1 MIFWLGL
8 VAALTVLA
16 LVSLF
21 QKPSTPTVEQPRKP
35 EKVPHKA
42 PPPAMPAVPSL
53 IVEDDLE
60 ITMITAFPQKNG
72 AAAKPKPA
80 STSEAPKAAPA
91 VPNLARS
98 KSWDD
103 DDGDPS
109 GGPKVEVIYEKD
121 AEIEEVTA
129 PVARILI
136 TAQGD
141 SDRGKRRPDN
151 QDSLLVF
158 EEKAVFVVADGMGG
172 YEGGQLASSLAVDTI
187 RGAFEADQF
196 DGQTESDIDVP
207 RRGRELACAIQMANQ
222 AVLEKAR
229 SEPALSQM
237 GTTILAARFSPNK
250 QRVYIGHVGDS
261 RCYRLRDGA
270 LRQLTTD
277 HTMKQLGMK
286 GPRANDLSRAVGIGA
301 KVTID
306 LVIDKPRNGDLYLL
320 CSDGLS
326 KMVPD
331 EKVQNLLLAQK
342 DLNIAVYDLIEAAND
357 AGGRDN
363 VTAVVIKVVDRGPGK
378 SGAPKSQSPK
388 PS

>member
-21 QKPSTPTVEQPRKP
+21 QKPSLPAAETPRTPKKAP
-35 EKVPHKA
+35 ANA
-42 PPPAMPAVPSL
+42 PPPQAVVPSL

-60 ITMITAFPQKNG
+60 ITMITAFPRKNG
-72 AAAKPKPA
+72 ASTKPKPA
-80 STSEAPKAAPA
+80 TSGEPKAPNA

-98 KSWDD
+98 KAWDD
-103 DDGDPS
+103 DDGVAEGS
-109 GGPKVEVIYEKD
+109 PKVEVIYEQG

-151 QDSLLVF
+151 QDSLLVY

-172 YEGGQLASSLAVDTI
+172 YEGGQLASSIAVDTI
-187 RGAFEADQF
+187 RVAFEMDEF
-196 DGQTESDIDVP
+196 DGQTEADIEVP

-229 SEPALSQM
+229 SDPALSQM
-237 GTTILAARFSPNK
+237 GTTIMAARFSPNK

-261 RCYRLRDGA
+261 RCYRLRDGT

-277 HTMKQLGMK
+277 HTMKALGMK

-326 KMVPD
+326 KMVSD
-331 EKVQNLLLAQK
+331 EKVQDLLVAQK

-363 VTAVVIKVVDRGPGK
+363 VTAVVIKVVDRGAGK
-378 SGAPKSQSPK
+378 SGAPKSASPK

>member
-21 QKPSTPTVEQPRKP
+21 QKPIEPVAAAPDKRKRPSGRTLAKGLPP
-35 EKVPHKA
+35 EPI
-42 PPPAMPAVPSL
+42 PSVPSV

-60 ITMITAFPQKNG
+60 ITMITAFPQKSG
-72 AAAKPKPA
+72 TSSRPAQAKPSTAEPA
-80 STSEAPKAAPA
+80 QPYT
-91 VPNLARS
+91 VPNLARH
-98 KSWDD
+98 KGWDD
-103 DDGDPS
+103 DDGDSP

-121 AEIEEVTA
+121 AETEEVTA

-172 YEGGQLASSLAVDTI
+172 YEGGQLASSLAVETI
-187 RGAFEADQF
+187 REAFEGEKF
-196 DGQTESDIDVP
+196 DGQTESDVDVP

-222 AVLEKAR
+222 AVLLKAR

-261 RCYRLRDGA
+261 RCYRLRDGL

-277 HTMKQLGMK
+277 HTMKALGMK
-286 GPRANDLSRAVGIGA
+286 GPRSNDLSRAIGIGP

-306 LVIDKPRNGDLYLL
+306 LVVDKPRNNDLYLL

-331 EKVQNLLLAQK
+331 EKVQDILVSEK
-342 DLNIAVYDLIEAAND
+342 DLNIAVYGLIEAAND

-363 VTAVVIKVVDRGPGK
+363 VTAVVIKVVDRGVPNQA
-378 SGAPKSQSPK
+378 SA
-388 PS
+388 

>member
-8 VAALTVLA
+8 VGALLILA

-21 QKPSTPTVEQPRKP
+21 KKPSKVAVEGDPVRKP
-35 EKVPHKA
+35 EPVMSA
-42 PPPAMPAVPSL
+42 QSAVPSL

-60 ITMITAFPQKNG
+60 ITMITAFPTKSASNSS
-72 AAAKPKPA
+72 KPKPA
-80 STSEAPKAAPA
+80 DGPAADKPGAAAPYTI
-91 VPNLARS
+91 PNLAS
-98 KSWDD
+98 KKAWDED
-103 DDGDPS
+103 DEVPGSVSPT
-109 GGPKVEVIYEKD
+109 VEVIYEKD

-141 SDRGKRRPDN
+141 SDRGKKRPDN
-151 QDSLLVF
+151 QDSMLVF

-187 RGAFEADQF
+187 REAFTSDEF
-196 DGQTESDIDVP
+196 SGQTESDTAVP

-222 AVLEKAR
+222 AVLQKSR
-229 SEPALSQM
+229 TEPQLSQM

-261 RCYRLRDGA
+261 RCYRLRDGT

-277 HTMKQLGMK
+277 HTMKALGMK
-286 GPRANDLSRAVGIGA
+286 GPRANDLSRAVGIGS

-306 LVIDKPRNGDLYLL
+306 LVVDKPRNGDLYLL

-331 EKVQNLLLAQK
+331 EKVQSILLAEK
-342 DLNIAVYDLIEAAND
+342 DLNIAVYGLIEAAND

-363 VTAVVIKVVDRGPGK
+363 VTAVVIKVVDRGVP
-378 SGAPKSQSPK
+378 AQSA
-388 PS
+388 S

>member
-8 VAALTVLA
+8 VTVLTVLA

-21 QKPSTPTVEQPRKP
+21 QKPSPEQPADAPRKA
-35 EKVPHKA
+35 KA
-42 PPPAMPAVPSL
+42 APNTAEHGEPTHAVPSL

-60 ITMITAFPQKNG
+60 ITMITAYPQKNG
-72 AAAKPKPA
+72 APAAADGGKGD
-80 STSEAPKAAPA
+80 APYT
-91 VPNLARS
+91 VPNLSR
-98 KSWDD
+98 KRGWDD
-103 DDGDPS
+103 DDIDGTS
-109 GGPKVEVIYEKD
+109 APKVEVIYEKD

-136 TAQGD
+136 TGQGD
-141 SDRGKRRPDN
+141 SDRGRRRPDN

-158 EEKAVFVVADGMGG
+158 EEKSVFVVADGMGG

-187 RGAFEADQF
+187 RHAFEEGTF
-196 DGQTESDIDVP
+196 DGQTESEAEVP
-207 RRGRELACAIQMANQ
+207 RRGRELVCAIQMANQ
-222 AVLEKAR
+222 AVYEKAR

-237 GTTILAARFSPNK
+237 GTTIMAARFSPNK

-261 RCYRLRDGA
+261 RCYRLREGS

-277 HTMKQLGMK
+277 HTMKALGMK
-286 GPRANDLSRAVGIGA
+286 GPRSNDLSRAVGIGP

-306 LVIDKPRNGDLYLL
+306 LVVDKPRNGDLYLL

-326 KMVPD
+326 KMVAD
-331 EKVQNLLLAQK
+331 ENVEEILLK
-342 DLNIAVYDLIEAAND
+342 ENDLNVAVYGLIEAANN

-363 VTAVVIKVVDRGPGK
+363 VTAVVIKVVDRGVP
-378 SGAPKSQSPK
+378 SQ
-388 PS
+388 PSASAAGS

>member
-1 MIFWLGL
+1 M
-8 VAALTVLA
+8 TVLA
-16 LVSLF
+16 LVSLLKKPTPVPPELRAKK
-21 QKPSTPTVEQPRKP
+21 QKPA
-35 EKVPHKA
+35 KA
-42 PPPAMPAVPSL
+42 RPQAAPAAAVPSL

-60 ITMITAFPQKNG
+60 ITLITAFPQKNG
-72 AAAKPKPA
+72 SSNKPKAGAPA
-80 STSEAPKAAPA
+80 EAPKTPYA
-91 VPNLARS
+91 VPNLAQN
-98 KSWDD
+98 KGWD
-103 DDGDPS
+103 DDGDVL

-151 QDSLLVF
+151 QDSLLVY

-172 YEGGQLASSLAVDTI
+172 YEGGQLASSLAVETI
-187 RGAFEADQF
+187 REAFEKDQF
-196 DGQTESDIDVP
+196 DGQTESDGEVP

-222 AVLEKAR
+222 AVLQKAR
-229 SEPALSQM
+229 SDPALSQM

-261 RCYRLRDGA
+261 RCYRLRDGN

-277 HTMKQLGMK
+277 HTMKALGMK
-286 GPRANDLSRAVGIGA
+286 GPRANDLSRAVGIGP

-306 LVIDKPRNGDLYLL
+306 LVVDKPRNGDLYLL

-331 EKVQNLLLAQK
+331 EKVQSLLMAEK
-342 DLNIAVYDLIEAAND
+342 DLNVAVYDLIEAAND

-363 VTAVVIKVVDRGPGK
+363 VTAVLVKVVDRGVP
-378 SGAPKSQSPK
+378 SSQSPK

>member
-21 QKPSTPTVEQPRKP
+21 KKPSPTPAELLPQKQPAKA
-35 EKVPHKA
+35 KA
-42 PPPAMPAVPSL
+42 PPDASALGSVPSL

-60 ITMITAFPQKNG
+60 ITMITAFPRKNESG
-72 AAAKPKPA
+72 KPQLEKASLKAEAQAAY
-80 STSEAPKAAPA
+80 A
-91 VPNLARS
+91 VPNLSSPRR
-98 KSWDD
+98 WDD
-103 DDGDPS
+103 DDADDRS
-109 GGPKVEVIYEKD
+109 AGPKVEVIYEKD
-121 AEIEEVTA
+121 AEVEEVTA

-141 SDRGKRRPDN
+141 SDRGRRRPDN
-151 QDSLLVF
+151 QDSLLVY
-158 EEKAVFVVADGMGG
+158 EEKSVFVVADGMGG

-187 RGAFEADQF
+187 RGAFELDSF
-196 DGQTESDIDVP
+196 DGQTESEAEVP

-222 AVLEKAR
+222 AVLEKSR
-229 SEPALSQM
+229 TDPALSQM

-277 HTMKQLGMK
+277 HTMKALGMK
-286 GPRANDLSRAVGIGA
+286 GPRSNDLSRAVGIGA

-306 LVIDKPRNGDLYLL
+306 LVVDKPRNGDLYLL

-331 EKVQNLLLAQK
+331 EKVQNILLGEK
-342 DLNIAVYDLIEAAND
+342 DLNVAVYGLIEAAND

-363 VTAVVIKVVDRGPGK
+363 VTAVVIKVVDRGVPNQA
-378 SGAPKSQSPK
+378 SA
-388 PS
+388 

>member
-8 VAALTVLA
+8 VGALALLA

-21 QKPSTPTVEQPRKP
+21 KKPSP
-35 EKVPHKA
+35 EEAEPALKLEEPVAGPPKA
-42 PPPAMPAVPSL
+42 VVPSL

-60 ITMITAFPQKNG
+60 ITMITAFPQKSGGSN
-72 AAAKPKPA
+72 KPKPSA
-80 STSEAPKAAPA
+80 TAGEPA
-91 VPNLARS
+91 KPAYHVPNLARN
-98 KSWDD
+98 KAWDE
-103 DDGDPS
+103 DDGDS
-109 GGPKVEVIYEKD
+109 SRGPKVEVIYEKD

-151 QDSLLVF
+151 QDSLLVY
-158 EEKAVFVVADGMGG
+158 EEKSVFVVADGMGG
-172 YEGGQLASSLAVDTI
+172 YEGGQLASSTAVETI
-187 RGAFEADQF
+187 RDAFARENF
-196 DGQTESDIDVP
+196 DGQTESEAVVP

-222 AVLEKAR
+222 AVFEKAK
-229 SEPALSQM
+229 SDPALSQM

-261 RCYRLRDGA
+261 RCYRLRDGT

-277 HTMKQLGMK
+277 HTMKALGMK
-286 GPRANDLSRAVGIGA
+286 GPRSNDLSRAVGIGA

-306 LVIDKPRNGDLYLL
+306 LVVDKPRNGDLYLL

-331 EKVQNLLLAQK
+331 EKVQTILLGEK
-342 DLNIAVYDLIEAAND
+342 DLNIAVYGLIEAAND

-363 VTAVVIKVVDRGPGK
+363 VTAVVIKVVDRG
-378 SGAPKSQSPK
+378 APTQASA
-388 PS
+388 